1 MRISEV
7 CRLTGVTT
15 TTMKYYLREG
25 LVHPGERVGP
35 NQTAYDDSH
44 VQRVRLVRAL
54 IETGGLS
61 IAAAKQVISTLD
73 TEDASLAYTFE
84 ATQHALCGDGASGE
98 SARPAA
104 RDRIAELAAA
114 HDWTTTAEN
123 PGFDLAGQALD
134 AFSAIGFTPSDEF
147 LDAYAAAAATIAKA
161 DFAALAT
168 RTRPELI
175 AELMVVGTVVG
186 DALVAGLRRLAHQDE
201 TTKFFP
207 VLTAAN
213 DDKDAK

>member
-7 CRLTGVTT
+7 CQVTGVTT

-25 LVHPGERVGP
+25 LVHAGERIGP

-73 TEDASLAYTFE
+73 SEASLAYTFE
-84 ATQHALCGDGASGE
+84 ATQQALCGNGASGE
-98 SARPAA
+98 TAEQGA
-104 RDRIAELAAA
+104 RDRIADLTAA
-114 HDWTTTAEN
+114 HGWKTTEEN
-123 PGFDLAGQALD
+123 PGFDMAGRALD

-161 DFAALAT
+161 DFTALST

-186 DALVAGLRRLAHQDE
+186 DALVAGLRRLAHQNE
-201 TTKFFP
+201 TTTLFP
-207 VLTAAN
+207 VPTTTH